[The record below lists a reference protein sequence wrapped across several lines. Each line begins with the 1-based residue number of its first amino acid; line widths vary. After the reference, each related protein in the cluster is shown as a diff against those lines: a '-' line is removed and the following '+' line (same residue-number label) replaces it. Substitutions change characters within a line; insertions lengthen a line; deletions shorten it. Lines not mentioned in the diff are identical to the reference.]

1 MANTVILGSGIIGL
15 STAYYLLEHQP
26 GSTIH
31 LVESS
36 PTLFASASGFAGG
49 FLARD
54 WFQPSVASLGA
65 LSYREHESVAE
76 KEGGCEKWGYAKSV
90 TVSYQPGTKP
100 AHGKDE
106 DWLSAG
112 SSRADAVD
120 ERREKYHDG
129 EIPPWLR
136 RSSGDAIE
144 VLDGDGGTAIVYGLF
159 KFAVN
164 SNNMLTIDRDPLKL
178 CKFLLDKC
186 QAAGVHL
193 HHPATALSVG
203 IDVRG
208 ELSTVR
214 IGHTDSSTE
223 SEIPATR
230 LLLSAGAWTP
240 SVFAFLFK
248 DAPVNIPISSH
259 AGHSLAVR
267 NPSHVE
273 DRCHAVY
280 CSMDAL
286 SPELYSR
293 PSGVIYLAGVN
304 SGAIPLPSHATG
316 AQPVETSVDELKG
329 IASRLIASDG
339 ELEVVRTGLCFR
351 PVTRRGTPFIARL
364 EDGQLGDGVSTRPG
378 AEGGVFLAAG
388 HGPWGISLSLGT
400 GRVVAEM
407 MQGRELSADVSLL
420 GL

>member
-1 MANTVILGSGIIGL
+1 
-15 STAYYLLEHQP
+15 
-26 GSTIH
+26 
-31 LVESS
+31 
-36 PTLFASASGFAGG
+36 
-49 FLARD
+49 
-54 WFQPSVASLGA
+54 
-65 LSYREHESVAE
+65 
-76 KEGGCEKWGYAKSV
+76 
-90 TVSYQPGTKP
+90 
-100 AHGKDE
+100 
-106 DWLSAG
+106 
-112 SSRADAVD
+112 
-120 ERREKYHDG
+120 
-129 EIPPWLR
+129 
-136 RSSGDAIE
+136 
-144 VLDGDGGTAIVYGLF
+144 
-159 KFAVN
+159 
-164 SNNMLTIDRDPLKL
+164 MLTIDRDPLKL
-178 CKFLLDKC
+178 CKFLLEKC

-193 HHPATALSVG
+193 HHPATALSAG
-203 IDVRG
+203 MDVRG

-240 SVFAFLFK
+240 SVFASLFK
-248 DAPVNIPISSH
+248 EAPINIPISSH

-273 DRCHAVY
+273 DSCHAVY

-316 AQPVETSVDELKG
+316 AQPVEASVEELKG
-329 IASRLIASDG
+329 IASQLIASDG

-351 PVTRRGTPFIARL
+351 PVTRRGTPFLARL

-407 MQGRELSADVSLL
+407 MQGRELSADVSQL